1 MNNNRLLDLK
11 NNLKNH
17 ANGPCRSDFG
27 IQVDQIIARVDFHE
41 VKGEKPYYVYEWK
54 HGNPVGAIFAM
65 GISAGRI
72 TSFRVLNEDKEIL
85 GSYGDMNFNGGCYMT
100 SSTNANFIKK
110 P

>member
-1 MNNNRLLDLK
+1 MNKNRLLGLK
-11 NNLKNH
+11 YNLKNH

-27 IQVDQIIARVDFHE
+27 IQVNQIIARVDFHE

-54 HGNPVGAIFAM
+54 NYNYVAAFFGM
-65 GISAGRI
+65 GIPCGRI

-85 GSYGDMNFNGGCYMT
+85 GSYGDMNFKGACSMT
-100 SSTNANFIKK
+100 SSTNAHTIEK